1 MAAVHGHAV
10 VERRLALH
18 LLLVAGIRQP
28 SVGLEE
34 DGWAEVLLRVP
45 PVRWAG
51 CGAARAKN
59 TLVETVKLLALLN
72 RLEIL
77 LSLVFVS
84 LCYFRP
90 SVCGATYVLSWGV
103 TLEIWLDRLV
113 LLVEL
118 GQIWNDV
125 LDNVGVWQWVD
136 LGLLLGI
143 DWNTAC
149 SFVSS
154 CCPSTPPARAMR
166 GNKAFI
172 VGNTYTSKQEC

>member
-18 LLLVAGIRQP
+18 LLLVTGVRQP

-51 CGAARAKN
+51 CGAAGTQDA
-59 TLVETVKLLALLN
+59 LIETVELLALLN
-72 RLEIL
+72 RLKVL
-77 LSLVFVS
+77 LSLVLVS
-84 LCYFRP
+84 LCYP
-90 SVCGATYVLSWGV
+90 SVCGATYVLSWSV

-113 LLVEL
+113 LLVKL
-118 GQIWNDV
+118 GQVWNDV
-125 LDNVGVWQWVD
+125 LDDVGVWQWVD

-154 CCPSTPPARAMR
+154 HLPLIATDARSMR
-166 GNKAFI
+166 GNKTFI
-172 VGNTYTSKQEC
+172 AGNTYTSKQEC